1 MADDQDRQERDA
13 AWVGRLVP
21 ALKKGWLWI
30 VLCTVAAGAVAAFS
44 VMREPKIYRATA
56 TIKIDPSPARPLGD
70 AVDVDMGS
78 QYWLTS
84 QYYETQYGIIKSR
97 KVSEMTVRR
106 LGLDKDPTFAS
117 FEPPPG
123 RFEPLPVEKA
133 ALILVGRISLTPA
146 RESSIVEIAYEDADK
161 VRAQRVLATLIDV
174 YIEQNLQNALLST
187 NSASD
192 WLGDQLDKLK
202 KELEGSELELHKYK
216 KDKQLLSVSLTD
228 QTNMLLEEMRKLAI
242 ELTSVKV
249 QRERLLA
256 RYEQLSQVSLEDPA
270 NVPVEELLASQVLQS
285 LRDQYLNAKTE
296 TEALLANGKGINHPE
311 VKALQP
317 RLDSSRAA
325 LINEIKNIQGAA
337 QADLRAVEKELA
349 GLSAL
354 NQQAKQR
361 AMDLN
366 INEIEY
372 KRLER
377 SKENTEKL
385 YSLVLEKAKA
395 SDLSAQMRF
404 NNVQMVDSPLLPG
417 GPVRPRVPFTIAL
430 GAMGGLVLGAVLAL
444 GREFMDT
451 SVKSPEDLEAEAGAA
466 FLGIVPQVRP
476 ESGSIAPYPKRRG
489 PGRRKQASGDLSH
502 PELVA
507 HDFPKSG
514 FSEALRAVR
523 TNLQFMSPDKPF
535 KRLLIT
541 SAGPA
546 EGKTTIACGLAIA
559 LAQAGQRV
567 LLVDCDLRRP
577 RLHRI
582 FSANNDYGVSSAVI
596 EPESLDTATLETK
609 VPNLSVLPSGPPA
622 PNPAELLQSE
632 RFASLLQKLGEH
644 YDRIV
649 LDSPPV
655 MPVTD
660 AAILSTMVDGTVV
673 IVRAFATSR
682 HLLAQAVRSLT
693 DVGASV
699 AGGVL
704 NGVDLNKHNYGRYQ
718 YYYYRREYTDESH
731 HSSPPSA

>member
-1 MADDQDRQERDA
+1 MANELDRQERETP
-13 AWVGRLVP
+13 WLGRLVP
-21 ALKKGWLWI
+21 ALKKGWWVIL
-30 VLCTVAAGAVAAFS
+30 LCTMATGALSAFQ
-44 VMREPKIYRATA
+44 VMREPKIYKATA

-70 AVDVDMGS
+70 AVQVDMGS

-84 QYYETQYGIIKSR
+84 AYYETQYGIIKSR
-97 KVSEMTVRR
+97 RISEATVRR

-117 FEPPPG
+117 FEVSEA
-123 RFEPLPVEKA
+123 RHEPMPVEKV
-133 ALILVGRISLTPA
+133 ALILVSRLNLAPIK
-146 RESSIVEIAYEDADK
+146 ESSIVEISYEDADK

-174 YIEQNLQNALLST
+174 YIEQNLQHALLST

-202 KELEGSELELHKYK
+202 NELEGSELELHKYK
-216 KDKQLLSVSLTD
+216 ADKQLLSVSLTD
-228 QTNMLLEEMRKLAI
+228 QSNMLLEEMRKLAV
-242 ELTSVKV
+242 ELTGVKV

-256 RYEQLSQVSLEDPA
+256 RYEQLSQVSIEDPA
-270 NVPVEELLASQVLQS
+270 NLPVDELLSSTVLQG
-285 LRDQYLNAKTE
+285 LRQRYLDAKTASD
-296 TEALLANGKGINHPE
+296 ALIANGKGVNHPE

-317 RLDSSRAA
+317 GLDSSREA
-325 LINEIKNIQGAA
+325 LVAEIKNIQGAA

-354 NQQAKQR
+354 NAAAKKR

-417 GPVRPRVPFTIAL
+417 GPVRPRVPFTIMLGAL
-430 GAMGGLVLGAVLAL
+430 GGLLLGGALAL
-444 GREFMDT
+444 GREFMDA
-451 SVKSPEDLEAEAGAA
+451 SVKSPEDLEAETGIP
-466 FLGIVPQVRP
+466 FLGIVPQVSAEVGTQP
-476 ESGSIAPYPKRRG
+476 PYPRRRG
-489 PGRRKQASGDLSH
+489 PGRRKPAAGAASH
-502 PELVA
+502 PELVV
-507 HDFPKSG
+507 HDHPKSG

-535 KRLLIT
+535 RRLLIT

-546 EGKTTIACGLAIA
+546 EGKTTMACGLAVA

-567 LLVDCDLRRP
+567 LLIDCDLRRP

-582 FSANNDYGVSSAVI
+582 FDATNDFGVSSAVI
-596 EPESLDTATLETK
+596 EPDELDIKALETK

-632 RFASLLQKLGEH
+632 RFASLLQKLGQH
-644 YDRIV
+644 FDRIV

-673 IVRAFATSR
+673 VVKAFGTSR
-682 HLLAQAVRSLT
+682 HLLSQAVRALT
-693 DVGASV
+693 DVGAAV

-704 NGVDLNKHNYGRYQ
+704 NGVDLHKHNYGRYQ
-718 YYYYRREYTDESH
+718 YYYYRREYGDETR
-731 HSSPPSA
+731 HSVAEAD

>member
-1 MADDQDRQERDA
+1 M
-13 AWVGRLVP
+13 GRLVP
-21 ALKKGWLWI
+21 ALKKGWLLI
-30 VLCTVAAGAVAAFS
+30 VLCTIASGAVAAFY
-44 VMREPKIYRATA
+44 VMRQPKIYKATA

-70 AVDVDMGS
+70 AVQVDMGS

-97 KVSEMTVRR
+97 RVSEATVRR

-117 FEPPPG
+117 FEAPVT
-123 RFEPLPVEKA
+123 RAEPLPVEKA
-133 ALILVGRISLTPA
+133 ALILVGRISLTPV
-146 RESSIVEIAYEDADK
+146 RESSILQISYEDGDK
-161 VRAQRVLATLIDV
+161 VRAQRVLATLIDA
-174 YIEQNLQNALLST
+174 YIEQNLQHALLST

-202 KELEGSELELHKYK
+202 QELEGSELELHKYK

-228 QTNMLLEEMRKLAI
+228 QSNMLMEEMRKLAV
-242 ELTSVKV
+242 ELTGVKV

-256 RYEQLSQVSLEDPA
+256 RYEQLSQVSVDDPA
-270 NVPVEELLASQVLQS
+270 NLAVEELLTSSVLQG
-285 LRDQYLNAKTE
+285 LRERYLDAKTQ
-296 TEALLANGKGINHPE
+296 TEALIANGKGVNHPD

-317 RLDSSRAA
+317 GLEASREA
-325 LINEIKNIQGAA
+325 LIAEIKNIQGAA
-337 QADLRAVEKELA
+337 QADLRAVEQELA
-349 GLSAL
+349 GLTAL

-377 SKENTEKL
+377 TKENTEKL

-395 SDLSAQMRF
+395 SDLSGQMRF

-430 GAMGGLVLGAVLAL
+430 GALGGLLLGGVLAF
-444 GREFMDT
+444 GRESMDT
-451 SVKSPEDLEAEAGAA
+451 SVKSPEDLEAEAGVS
-466 FLGIVPQVRP
+466 FLGIVPQVSL
-476 ESGSIAPYPKRRG
+476 ESGSLAPKPQHRG
-489 PGRRKQASGDLSH
+489 RGRRKQASGTISN

-507 HDFPKSG
+507 HDYPKSG

-535 KRLLIT
+535 RRLLIT

-546 EGKTTIACGLAIA
+546 EGKTTVACGLAVA

-567 LLVDCDLRRP
+567 LLIDCDLRRP

-582 FSANNDYGVSSAVI
+582 FDASNDFGVSTALL
-596 EPESLDTATLETK
+596 EPDQLDLKSLESS

-632 RFASLLQKLGEH
+632 RFAGLLQKLGQH

-673 IVRAFATSR
+673 VVRAFATSR
-682 HLLAQAVRSLT
+682 HLLSQAVRALT

-704 NGVDLNKHNYGRYQ
+704 NGVDLHKHNYGRYQ
-718 YYYYRREYTDESH
+718 YYYYRREYTDESR
-731 HSSPPSA
+731 HSTPPSA